1 MTPFL
6 GQLICVG
13 FNFAPQGW
21 ALCDGQILSI
31 SQNTAL
37 FSLLGTTFG
46 GNGTT
51 TFALPDLRGRAPL
64 HMGQGPGLGNYIL
77 GENGGTEEATLTVG
91 NLPQHTH
98 AINATSNPGSS
109 SHPNGQYLASSGAAA
124 IYNSGTGGNGV
135 DSKLHAG
142 AVSVA
147 GNGVPFDKHAPYL
160 TMNWIIALEGI
171 YPSRS

>member
-21 ALCDGQILSI
+21 ALCDGQLLAI

-51 TFALPDLRGRAPL
+51 NFALPDLRGRTSL
-64 HMGQGPGLGNYIL
+64 HMGQGPGLGNYVL
-77 GENGGTEEATLTVG
+77 GQNGGTENATLSVG
-91 NLPQHTH
+91 NLPQHSH
-98 AINATSNPGSS
+98 PLNATSNPGSS
-109 SHPNGQYLASSGAAA
+109 SHPNGQLLASSGGGA
-124 IYNSGTGGNGV
+124 IYDSGNGGNGV
-135 DSKLHAG
+135 DSQLSSK
-142 AVSVA
+142 AVGVA
-147 GNGVPFDKHAPYL
+147 GSGQPFDKHMPYV
-160 TMNWIIALEGI
+160 TMNWIIALQGV